1 MNFDNVKQAVLSAQ
15 EPVEEYHELQPEE
28 LDAVGNTPIVAIVDA
43 PEKVETLNDIFYD
56 VNTPAREIVNEVAVT
71 VPEPVIDTCESHPT
85 ERSFIEEVFPE
96 NDDEIEAEEQKQQD
110 QEFWSTL
117 IATREAEY
125 TEEKTSLFAQI
136 DKITHEL
143 QHVTEESNEKEK
155 VILSLQSQSEQQQR
169 LLDFFHKE
177 QENQRVE
184 LVIYKHKAKELEE
197 KCQNFCLENEKL
209 KIEINKQKSQLD
221 KFSLF
226 QSTNDEFQDILAPM
240 RQKPKIPVLQVSQT
254 TPKKESM
261 MNKLK
266 SLVTSPRKE
275 NKSRAFFSASEEDPG
290 VISPRKMRDDVK
302 RKTLDTTSVST
313 PPKKVKL

>member
-169 LLDFFHKE
+169 LLDFFHK
-177 QENQRVE
+177 
-184 LVIYKHKAKELEE
+184 KS
-197 KCQNFCLENEKL
+197 
-209 KIEINKQKSQLD
+209 NKRCCCSD
-221 KFSLF
+221 
-226 QSTNDEFQDILAPM
+226 
-240 RQKPKIPVLQVSQT
+240 
-254 TPKKESM
+254 
-261 MNKLK
+261 
-266 SLVTSPRKE
+266 
-275 NKSRAFFSASEEDPG
+275 
-290 VISPRKMRDDVK
+290 
-302 RKTLDTTSVST
+302 
-313 PPKKVKL
+313 